1 MEIKTIGVV
10 GAGQMGSGIAHVAAM
25 SGYDVILTDI
35 SAEVLEKAVAGIEN
49 NMNRGLKRLD
59 KKLSAGALSQDEHI
73 QKHASLKESIA
84 LALVSYSHNHRS
96 FCTRTGTTRR

>member
-25 SGYDVILTDI
+25 SGYDVSLTDI
-35 SAEVLEKAVAGIEN
+35 SAEVLGKAVAGIEN

-59 KKLSAGALSQDEHI
+59 KKLAAGALSEDEYTN
-73 QKHASLKESIA
+73 KRKSL
-84 LALVSYSHNHRS
+84 
-96 FCTRTGTTRR
+96 